1 MHYATSTT
9 FYSLDVFIEI
19 ISMQARSYI
28 SVRETPIK
36 DEVQL
41 TKRKERMS
49 SRRRK
54 KVIKKRKKRSADA
67 LEIVIV
73 FSSALLAERFGTFF
87 SCCIGRKSNEHLD
100 MTVRAGSDEIKGQ
113 STIIGK

>member
-1 MHYATSTT
+1 MHYASSAT

-19 ISMQARSYI
+19 ISMQACSYI

-36 DEVQL
+36 DKVQL

-49 SRRRK
+49 SRRRE

-73 FSSALLAERFGTFF
+73 FSSALLVERFGTFF
-87 SCCIGRKSNEHLD
+87 FLLQRSRVERAPGHDCARRK
-100 MTVRAGSDEIKGQ
+100 
-113 STIIGK
+113 

>member
-1 MHYATSTT
+1 
-9 FYSLDVFIEI
+9 
-19 ISMQARSYI
+19 MQARSYI
-28 SVRETPIK
+28 SMRETPIK

-41 TKRKERMS
+41 AKRKERMS
-49 SRRRK
+49 SRRKK

-87 SCCIGRKSNEHLD
+87 FLLHRSQVD
-100 MTVRAGSDEIKGQ
+100 RAPGHDCARRE
-113 STIIGK
+113 